1 VTFAGRAPNRA
12 QAGTFTSVPEL
23 STIAAPVERT
33 RGRAKAQ
40 QKVIAPISPTKFVG
54 VVAACMGLSAL
65 SIDLGLPAFADIR
78 SEFGLAADSTQ
89 VSGLIT
95 MFFLGLAG
103 GMLVF
108 GPMSD
113 RFGRKPILC
122 VGFSIFAVGAIGA
135 TLMPTL
141 GGVLAFRVLWGI
153 GAAAPR
159 AIALAMVRDTQQ
171 GNQMARTMSL
181 AMAIYLI
188 VPILA
193 PSLGEALLVI
203 SPWRIVFIV
212 PAIAA
217 VGVMIWIVRRL
228 PESLAVD
235 KRRSVS
241 PKSLLSA
248 MGQVLSNRQT
258 AALGLAVTFFFGAM
272 TSFVG
277 SSELIVD
284 DVFGRPGMFALLFGI
299 VGSVLGLGAL
309 LNARIVVKYGVSTM
323 LRVGSIYVVVA
334 AALMFAIS
342 RIGGGVPP
350 LWLFWMSV
358 ALFMPGV
365 SMLIPN
371 CNTAAMVPLPH
382 VAGMASAA
390 LGAASTAG
398 GALLGSIAD
407 SAFDGTVG
415 PFAIH
420 ALIYVV
426 LGSLCINVLAGRLDA
441 PAEAGLVAVD

>member
-1 VTFAGRAPNRA
+1 MA
-12 QAGTFTSVPEL
+12 
-23 STIAAPVERT
+23 
-33 RGRAKAQ
+33 RGRTATRTSLGRR
-40 QKVIAPISPTKFVG
+40 PIEPLSPAKFVG
-54 VVAACMGLSAL
+54 VVAACLGRSAL
-65 SIDLGLPAFADIR
+65 SIDRGLPAFADIR

-95 MFFLGLAG
+95 MFFLGLAA

-122 VGFSIFAVGAIGA
+122 VGFAVYAIGAIGA

-141 GGVLAFRVLWGI
+141 GAVFAFRVIWGI

-159 AIALAMVRDTQQ
+159 AIAMAMVRDTQQ
-171 GNQMARTMSL
+171 GSDMARTMSL

-188 VPILA
+188 VPIVA
-193 PSLGEALLVI
+193 PSLGEALLLI
-203 SPWRIVFIV
+203 SPWRIVFVV
-212 PAIAA
+212 PAVAA
-217 VGVMIWIVRRL
+217 VCVMIWILRRL
-228 PESLAVD
+228 PESLPV
-235 KRRSVS
+235 KRRRSVS
-241 PKSLLSA
+241 PKSLISA
-248 MGQVLSNRQT
+248 MGEVLRNRQT
-258 AALGLAVTFFFGAM
+258 AALGLAVTFFFGSM

-299 VGSVLGLGAL
+299 VGCVLGLGAL
-309 LNARIVVKYGVSTM
+309 LNARIVGRFGVDKL
-323 LRVGSIYVVVA
+323 LRYGSIYVVVA
-334 AALMFAIS
+334 AVAMFLVS
-342 RIGGGVPP
+342 RMGDGIPP
-350 LWLFWMSV
+350 LWLFWLSV

-390 LGAASTAG
+390 LGAVSTAG
-398 GALLGSIAD
+398 GAVLGSVAD
-407 SAFDGTVG
+407 DAFDGTVG

-420 ALIYVV
+420 ALVYVV
-426 LGSLCINVLAGRLDA
+426 LGSLCINVLAGRVKTPADA
-441 PAEAGLVAVD
+441 TLVPID